1 MLSMTISGYMTPS
14 RQKWVLRIVS
24 LTLIGAGTL
33 FLLRVTERSESTAPP
48 PRQAAVQDNPAH
60 ELKELA
66 VQLQKKPGHLPVLMR
81 MAQLEHDQGKLTEA
95 EAHLREALAAEPA
108 NADVHLELGLVLYEK
123 GDKNE
128 ALKETEQALAINPK
142 HADALYNMGAIHAN
156 LGDTG
161 RARSYWEK
169 LIASA
174 PESESGKKAREAL
187 GRLDGTQNRRSP

>member
-1 MLSMTISGYMTPS
+1 MLQMTPS
-14 RQKWVLRIVS
+14 RKKWALRIGS
-24 LTLIGAGTL
+24 LTLIGGGAL
-33 FLLRVTERSESTAPP
+33 FLLRVTERAESTAPP
-48 PRQAAVQDNPAH
+48 ARPAAVQDNPVH

-66 VQLQKKPGHLPVLMR
+66 VQLQKKPGHLPVLVR
-81 MAQLEHDQGKLTEA
+81 MAQIEHDQGKLAEA
-95 EAHLREALAAEPA
+95 EAHLREALAGEPG

-128 ALKETEQALAINPK
+128 ALKETERALAINPK

-174 PESESGKKAREAL
+174 PESESGKKAREGLARL
-187 GRLDGTQNRRSP
+187 GGVENRRSP

>member
-1 MLSMTISGYMTPS
+1 MTPS
-14 RQKWVLRIVS
+14 RKKWALRIGS
-24 LTLIGAGTL
+24 LALIGGGAL
-33 FLLRVTERSESTAPP
+33 FLLRVTERAESTAPP
-48 PRQAAVQDNPAH
+48 ARPAAVQDNPVH

-81 MAQLEHDQGKLTEA
+81 MAQIEHDQGKLAEA
-95 EAHLREALAAEPA
+95 EAHLREALAGEPG

-128 ALKETEQALAINPK
+128 ALKETERALAINPK

-174 PESESGKKAREAL
+174 PESESGKKAREGLARL
-187 GRLDGTQNRRSP
+187 GGGENRRSP

>member
-1 MLSMTISGYMTPS
+1 MLQMTPS
-14 RQKWVLRIVS
+14 RKKWALRIGS
-24 LTLIGAGTL
+24 LALIGGGAL
-33 FLLRVTERSESTAPP
+33 FLLRVTERAESTAPP
-48 PRQAAVQDNPAH
+48 ARPAAVQDNPAH

-81 MAQLEHDQGKLTEA
+81 MAQLEHDQGKLAEA
-95 EAHLREALAAEPA
+95 EAHLREALAGEPG

-128 ALKETEQALAINPK
+128 ALKETERALAINPK

-169 LIASA
+169 LLSSA
-174 PESESGKKAREAL
+174 PESDSGKKAREGLARL
-187 GRLDGTQNRRSP
+187 GGVENRRSP

>member
-1 MLSMTISGYMTPS
+1 MLQMTPS
-14 RQKWVLRIVS
+14 RKKWALRIGS
-24 LTLIGAGTL
+24 LALIGGGTL
-33 FLLRVTERSESTAPP
+33 FLLRVTERAESTSPPAP
-48 PRQAAVQDNPAH
+48 RAAVQDNPGH

-81 MAQLEHDQGKLTEA
+81 MAQLEHDQGKLAEA
-95 EAHLREALAAEPA
+95 EAHLREALAGEPG

-123 GDKNE
+123 GDRNE
-128 ALKETEQALAINPK
+128 ALKETERALAIDPK

-174 PESESGKKAREAL
+174 PESESGKKAREGLARL
-187 GRLDGTQNRRSP
+187 GGVENRRSP

>member
-1 MLSMTISGYMTPS
+1 MLQMTPS
-14 RQKWVLRIVS
+14 RKKWVLRIGS
-24 LTLIGAGTL
+24 LALIGGGAL
-33 FLLRVTERSESTAPP
+33 FLLRVTERAESTAPP
-48 PRQAAVQDNPAH
+48 ARPAAVQDNPAH

-81 MAQLEHDQGKLTEA
+81 MAQLEHDQGKLAEA
-95 EAHLREALAAEPA
+95 EAHLREALAGEPG

-123 GDKNE
+123 GDRNE
-128 ALKETEQALAINPK
+128 ALKETERALAINPK

-161 RARSYWEK
+161 RARAYWEK

-174 PESESGKKAREAL
+174 PESESGKKAREGLA
-187 GRLDGTQNRRSP
+187 RLSGGENRRTP